1 MHKTLPWKS
10 ADNYCF
16 YLDIFIQHCHF
27 YPRSVISGWVSAIL
41 SLRVSRC
48 FKNCRLCRQGR
59 GEVSPGGPV
68 QLIRQGGRG
77 KAGVGPSHHIINH
90 RTATLLLNPHQWD
103 HSLYWVILHDLT
115 RPAIITPSWDLIWI
129 LQILHPTN
137 WLKHSLWSFFSSPYT
152 ERQKRRGEGG
162 SSVLIR
168 RQWAACWWLQWW
180 CCRFLIVIISYLI
193 V

>member
-77 KAGVGPSHHIINH
+77 KAGVGWGPPIISSTTALQPSCSTHTNEII
-90 RTATLLLNPHQWD
+90 A
-103 HSLYWVILHDLT
+103 
-115 RPAIITPSWDLIWI
+115 
-129 LQILHPTN
+129 
-137 WLKHSLWSFFSSPYT
+137 YT
-152 ERQKRRGEGG
+152 EWYSMTWQDQLSLPPAGPYLNITNTTSNKLTKTLFMVFFLFALYGETEEAGRGGE
-162 SSVLIR
+162 L
-168 RQWAACWWLQWW
+168 C
-180 CCRFLIVIISYLI
+180 FN
-193 V
+193 

>member
-1 MHKTLPWKS
+1 MLYLAEYQLSYLWESQDVLKTAGCVGKGGE
-10 ADNYCF
+10 
-16 YLDIFIQHCHF
+16 
-27 YPRSVISGWVSAIL
+27 RSVQEVQSSLSGREGEA
-41 SLRVSRC
+41 
-48 FKNCRLCRQGR
+48 RLGW
-59 GEVSPGGPV
+59 G
-68 QLIRQGGRG
+68 
-77 KAGVGPSHHIINH
+77 GVGPSHHIINH

-129 LQILHPTN
+129 LQILQPTN

-180 CCRFLIVIISYLI
+180 CCRFLIVIISYFI

>member
-77 KAGVGPSHHIINH
+77 KAGVGWGPPIISSTTALQPSCSTHTNEII
-90 RTATLLLNPHQWD
+90 A
-103 HSLYWVILHDLT
+103 
-115 RPAIITPSWDLIWI
+115 
-129 LQILHPTN
+129 
-137 WLKHSLWSFFSSPYT
+137 YT
-152 ERQKRRGEGG
+152 EWYSMTWQDQLSLPPPGTSFEYYKYYNQQIDYKPLYGLF
-162 SSVLIR
+162 SPSPIR
-168 RQWAACWWLQWW
+168 RNTREEGRGGDC
-180 CCRFLIVIISYLI
+180 FN
-193 V
+193 